1 MPGENCAI
9 PGCSI
14 SRKDKISIFKVPLPN
29 NDVNKKWSKELIDII
44 LKYRQRDES
53 LNKRIQSHKLFI
65 CERYFTVDQIY
76 VYSSRKSLKE
86 DTLPILNLP
95 HPGAN
100 ANATNKRSKK
110 AIGIITR
117 ANAPTFITKCIHII

>member
-14 SRKDKISIFKVPLPN
+14 SRKDKISIFQVSLPN
-29 NDVNKKWSKELIDII
+29 NDVSKKWSKELIDII

-65 CERYFTVDQIY
+65 CERHFTVDQIY
-76 VYSSRKSLKE
+76 VY
-86 DTLPILNLP
+86 
-95 HPGAN
+95 
-100 ANATNKRSKK
+100 
-110 AIGIITR
+110 
-117 ANAPTFITKCIHII
+117 

>member
-65 CERYFTVDQIY
+65 CERHFTVDQIY
-76 VYSSRKSLKE
+76 VY
-86 DTLPILNLP
+86 
-95 HPGAN
+95 
-100 ANATNKRSKK
+100 
-110 AIGIITR
+110 
-117 ANAPTFITKCIHII
+117 

>member
-14 SRKDKISIFKVPLPN
+14 SRKDKISTFKVSLPN
-29 NDVNKKWSKELIDII
+29 NDVSKKWSKELIDII

-65 CERYFTVDQIY
+65 CERHFTVDQIY
-76 VYSSRKSLKE
+76 VY
-86 DTLPILNLP
+86 
-95 HPGAN
+95 
-100 ANATNKRSKK
+100 
-110 AIGIITR
+110 
-117 ANAPTFITKCIHII
+117 